1 MGTRLL
7 SESPTLSV
15 ADRRCLLLFELS
27 YRGTKSPLIDR
38 PCDED
43 KRARADRAAGTLVLV
58 GLLEIGMG
66 LYTEKQQ
73 SFLSIHAGFS
83 HVGLCDVAQLLPSS
97 GFSSGF
103 AESRKHALLEEDNR
117 NSPVNLKSRSPLW
130 DDLHRAQSH
139 RGGVTFLHSQ

>member
-1 MGTRLL
+1 MGIRLL

-27 YRGTKSPLIDR
+27 YRGTKFPLIDR

-58 GLLEIGMG
+58 GLLEIGME

-73 SFLSIHAGFS
+73 FLSSTPDSVTWDCATS
-83 HVGLCDVAQLLPSS
+83 HSCFLRPASLQDVQNPENTLS
-97 GFSSGF
+97 
-103 AESRKHALLEEDNR
+103 
-117 NSPVNLKSRSPLW
+117 
-130 DDLHRAQSH
+130 
-139 RGGVTFLHSQ
+139 